1 MSYSNFIFFR
11 LGRLSSLRRHML
23 NCENKSKSVLVE
35 GKRRQSVSPSTNK
48 CKRALCET
56 PPIAR
61 NLFGGGKIYAEDSE
75 AQLLVKSKFHP
86 TIKPAEFIKLQLT
99 CCN

>member
-1 MSYSNFIFFR
+1 MIPKNI
-11 LGRLSSLRRHML
+11 
-23 NCENKSKSVLVE
+23 ENKEIGLLGLGVSGKSAFKSL
-35 GKRRQSVSPSTNK
+35 K
-48 CKRALCET
+48 A
-56 PPIAR
+56 
-61 NLFGGGKIYAEDSE
+61 GGGKIYAEDSE